1 LERDG
6 GASLGLE
13 GKLLRLHSS
22 EQGSPVPWCAKSQS
36 EYVFAKPDGKPY
48 KSGQNI
54 FQTACKKAGLTDIS
68 PHVMRHAFGSRLA
81 MAGVDAC
88 TIQELGPWSSLAMVQ
103 RYVNLS
109 KSHKAE
115 AIEKISR
122 SKICHV
128 FDTVDFRKA
137 VS

>member
-1 LERDG
+1 LERDEGG

-22 EQGSPVPWCAKSQS
+22 EQGTPVPWCAKSQS
-36 EYVFAKPDGKPY
+36 EYVFAKPDARPY
-48 KSGQNI
+48 KSVQNI
-54 FQTACKKAGLTDIS
+54 FQTACKKAGLTDIL
-68 PHVMRHAFGSRLA
+68 PHVMSHTFWSRLA

-115 AIEKISR
+115 AIEKLSAG
-122 SKICHV
+122 KEC
-128 FDTVDFRKA
+128 
-137 VS
+137 